1 MGQNLNIAPRGSGRS
16 VSRCLTGNCLA
27 PSRYWGAEGLGE
39 EMGRMWDVRL
49 PEGGVLEETDAPMPT
64 VACSCGIEGVR
75 ALAALVVAVANA
87 MRIGSLTRV
96 M

>member
-1 MGQNLNIAPRGSGRS
+1 
-16 VSRCLTGNCLA
+16 LA

-39 EMGRMWDVRL
+39 EMRRIWDVRL
-49 PEGGVLEETDAPMPT
+49 PEGGVLEETDAPIPT

-75 ALAALVVAVANA
+75 ALAALAVGVADA
-87 MRIGSLTRV
+87 MRIDSPTRV